1 MSNTIRKM
9 YDNDNADI
17 SVGVM
22 IDMKVKTETFIIG
35 SSVDLILWA
44 ESGFPERQTGSLI
57 RHTNEIGSIIKN
69 INKLIRF
76 SRETDSFLDDYER
89 ASNIEVYCAENYSV
103 VLESIANNYEYGNHV
118 NMFLNLIVMNTY
130 GRCICERRKYND
142 PKNLLKGR
150 GFLLKEAEKRI
161 SQFKAD
167 TEKHIALLSELRRK
181 KYFDYFTAI
190 NNNTDSLYN
199 SSVLKAVGAD
209 SDRKTM
215 YLCGMN
221 NQNGLFTFLE
231 MYADILIT
239 YGFSVSRCA
248 VCDNLMV
255 IKSSSSAYTCNRAEC
270 RKKYHNKV
278 NSNCRKKLLQNPIEK
293 TYLSFTGA
301 CRTYRK
307 KLLRSDEALAL
318 YDKKYGEVRAV
329 VLETK
334 NSLPK
339 TVKSEDIQMF
349 SNYCERERD
358 MLKEFSDE
366 LRGRIKKQDD

>member
-22 IDMKVKTETFIIG
+22 IDMKAKTETFVIG
-35 SSVDLILWA
+35 SSADLILWA
-44 ESGFPERQTGSLI
+44 ESGFSENQTGSLI

-76 SRETDSFLDDYER
+76 SRETDTFLADYER
-89 ASNIEVYCAENYSV
+89 ASNIEVYCAENYNA

-130 GRCICERRKYND
+130 ARCICERRKYND

-161 SQFKAD
+161 SQFKTD

-199 SSVLKAVGAD
+199 SSVL
-209 SDRKTM
+209 
-215 YLCGMN
+215 
-221 NQNGLFTFLE
+221 
-231 MYADILIT
+231 
-239 YGFSVSRCA
+239 
-248 VCDNLMV
+248 
-255 IKSSSSAYTCNRAEC
+255 
-270 RKKYHNKV
+270 
-278 NSNCRKKLLQNPIEK
+278 
-293 TYLSFTGA
+293 
-301 CRTYRK
+301 
-307 KLLRSDEALAL
+307 
-318 YDKKYGEVRAV
+318 
-329 VLETK
+329 
-334 NSLPK
+334 
-339 TVKSEDIQMF
+339 
-349 SNYCERERD
+349 
-358 MLKEFSDE
+358 
-366 LRGRIKKQDD
+366 

>member
-17 SVGVM
+17 SVGIMV
-22 IDMKVKTETFIIG
+22 DMKAKTETFIIG
-35 SSVDLILWA
+35 SSADLILLA
-44 ESGFPERQTGSLI
+44 ESGFPEKQTDNLI
-57 RHTNEIGSIIKN
+57 RHTNEIGSVIKN

-76 SRETDSFLDDYER
+76 SRETNTFLDDYER
-89 ASNIEVYCAENYSV
+89 ASNIEVYCAENYNA
-103 VLESIANNYEYGNHV
+103 VLESIANNYEYGSHV

-150 GFLLKEAEKRI
+150 GFLLKESEKRI
-161 SQFKAD
+161 NQFKAD
-167 TEKHIALLSELRRK
+167 TEKHIAILSEIRSK

-190 NNNTDSLYN
+190 NNTDSLYN

-209 SDRKTM
+209 DDRKTM
-215 YLCGMN
+215 YLCGLN
-221 NQNGLFTFLE
+221 NQSGLFTFLE
-231 MYADILIT
+231 MYADILIM

-255 IKSSSSAYTCNRAEC
+255 TKSSSSAYTCNRAEC

-278 NSNCRKKLLQNPIEK
+278 NSDSRRKLLQNPIEK
-293 TYLSFTGA
+293 TYLAFTGA

-318 YDKKYGEVRAV
+318 YDKKYGEVRAA
-329 VLETK
+329 VLATK
-334 NSLPK
+334 NAIPK
-339 TVKSEDIQMF
+339 TVKSEDERF
-349 SNYCERERD
+349 SHYCERERD

-366 LRGRIKKQDD
+366 LRGRFCG

>member
-1 MSNTIRKM
+1 MSNTIKKM

-17 SVGVM
+17 SVGIM
-22 IDMKVKTETFIIG
+22 IDMKTKTETFIIG
-35 SSVDLILWA
+35 SSADLILWA
-44 ESGFPERQTGSLI
+44 ESGFSENQTGSLI
-57 RHTNEIGSIIKN
+57 RHTNEIGSVIKN

-76 SRETDSFLDDYER
+76 SRETDAFLADYER
-89 ASNIEVYCAENYSV
+89 ASNIEVYCAENYNA
-103 VLESIANNYEYGNHV
+103 VLESLANNYEYGSHV

-161 SQFKAD
+161 SQFKED
-167 TEKHIALLSELRRK
+167 TEKHIAILSEIRSR

-190 NNNTDSLYN
+190 NNNTDNLYN

-209 SDRKTM
+209 GDRKTM

-221 NQNGLFTFLE
+221 NQNSLFTFLE
-231 MYADILIT
+231 MYADILIM

-255 IKSSSSAYTCNRAEC
+255 TKSSSSAYTCNRAEC
-270 RKKYHNKV
+270 RKKYHNRI
-278 NSNCRKKLLQNPIEK
+278 NSACRRNAAKSPIEK
-293 TYLSFTGA
+293 TYLAFTGA

-307 KLLRSDEALAL
+307 KLLRSDEALEL
-318 YDKKYGEVRAV
+318 YDKKYGEVRAA
-329 VLETK
+329 VLATK

-339 TVKSEDIQMF
+339 TVQSEDIERF
-349 SNYCERERD
+349 SHYCERERD
-358 MLKEFSDE
+358 MLKEVSDE
-366 LRGRIKKQDD
+366 LRGRFCG

>member
-17 SVGVM
+17 SVGIM
-22 IDMKVKTETFIIG
+22 IDMKAKTETFVIG
-35 SSVDLILWA
+35 SSADLILWA
-44 ESGFPERQTGSLI
+44 ESGFSEKLTECLI
-57 RHTNEIGSIIKN
+57 QHTNEIGSVIKN

-76 SRETDSFLDDYER
+76 SRETDAFLADYER
-89 ASNIEVYCAENYSV
+89 ASNIEVYCAENYNA
-103 VLESIANNYEYGNHV
+103 VLESLANNYEYGNHV

-161 SQFKAD
+161 SQFKTD
-167 TEKHIALLSELRRK
+167 TEKHIAILSEIRSK

-190 NNNTDSLYN
+190 SNNT
-199 SSVLKAVGAD
+199 
-209 SDRKTM
+209 DRKTM
-215 YLCGMN
+215 YLCGIN

-231 MYADILIT
+231 MYADILIM

-255 IKSSSSAYTCNRAEC
+255 TKSSSSAYTCNRVEC

-278 NSNCRKKLLQNPIEK
+278 NSDSRRKLLQNPIEK
-293 TYLSFTGA
+293 TYLAFTGA

-307 KLLRSDEALAL
+307 KLIRSDEALAL
-318 YDKKYGEVRAV
+318 YDKKYGEVRAA
-329 VLETK
+329 VLATK
-334 NSLPK
+334 NALPK
-339 TVKSEDIQMF
+339 TVKGDDIEKF
-349 SNYCERERD
+349 SHYCERERD

-366 LRGRIKKQDD
+366 LRGRYCG